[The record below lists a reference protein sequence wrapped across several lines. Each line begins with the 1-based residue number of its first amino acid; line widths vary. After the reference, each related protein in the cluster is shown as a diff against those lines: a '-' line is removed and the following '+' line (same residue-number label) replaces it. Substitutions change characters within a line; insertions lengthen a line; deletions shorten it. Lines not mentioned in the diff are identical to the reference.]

1 MHVTARLESNTH
13 IKAEWGKSVGRN
25 GLKTGNIIREI
36 LYHSIR
42 SPTKPTKL
50 HSYNIYVEAL
60 TQSYTGSLVVYSLCK
75 PEVH

>member
-42 SPTKPTKL
+42 SPTKPT
-50 HSYNIYVEAL
+50 N
-60 TQSYTGSLVVYSLCK
+60 
-75 PEVH
+75 